1 MEIRWHNGT
10 IGGRMPFPKE
20 ENLLRSQHRAGAR
33 RLFGTFAMLPMLAL
47 AACNSNN
54 TPATSS
60 AIKIGIL
67 SDCQGDFGSFYNDDL
82 GGALAVLA
90 AHYGGKASGSKPSDG
105 MTGAKIAAKDIN
117 IVAFG
122 SSHST
127 AHQPTAKTRPSV

>member
-1 MEIRWHNGT
+1 MQ
-10 IGGRMPFPKE
+10 FPKE
-20 ENLLRSQHRAGAR
+20 GNLLRSQHRAGSR
-33 RLFGTFAMLPMLAL
+33 RLFATFAMFPLLAL

-90 AHYGGKASGSKPSDG
+90 AHYGGKASRPQTRDG
-105 MTGAKIAAKDIN
+105 VTRASITGTDQN
-117 IVAFG
+117 
-122 SSHST
+122 
-127 AHQPTAKTRPSV
+127 

>member
-20 ENLLRSQHRAGAR
+20 ENLLRSQHRAVSR
-33 RLFGTFAMLPMLAL
+33 RLFATFAMLPLLAL

-90 AHYGGKASGSKPSDG
+90 AHYGGKASGSKPSDR
-105 MTGAKIAAKDIN
+105 MTGAKIAGENVN
-117 IVAFG
+117 IVSFRC
-122 SSHST
+122 SDST
-127 AHQPTAKTRPSV
+127 SNKSIDETRRWC

>member
-1 MEIRWHNGT
+1 MH
-10 IGGRMPFPKE
+10 FPKE
-20 ENLLRSQHRAGAR
+20 GNLLRSQHRAVSR
-33 RLFGTFAMLPMLAL
+33 RLFATFAMLPLLAL

-105 MTGAKIAAKDIN
+105 MTGAKIAGKDPL
-117 IVAFG
+117 AF
-122 SSHST
+122 
-127 AHQPTAKTRPSV
+127 PP